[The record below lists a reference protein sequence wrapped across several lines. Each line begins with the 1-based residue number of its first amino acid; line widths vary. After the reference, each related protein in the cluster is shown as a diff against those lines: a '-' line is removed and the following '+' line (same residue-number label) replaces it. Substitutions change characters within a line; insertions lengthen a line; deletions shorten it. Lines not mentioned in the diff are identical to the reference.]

1 MTKKVIQKKLIECNE
16 DLDGISK
23 KLCEVREMEQNND
36 FEGYRDTSLE
46 IARRAERFT
55 CRIRELVSDT
65 VFYNKNEFMLD
76 MSKSQGITIEKEEE
90 WVKIVMPFLLP
101 KRRVTHSCSFIIT
114 PLKYAI
120 TNFINKT
127 RIRRFDNCVICFRN
141 VYTMNGKVI
150 RDHDNIEAKQ
160 VLDEVAAYFV
170 VDDTGLLCSNLYTTS
185 IGDFEHTEVYII
197 PKANFE
203 KWLKIYTI

>member
-1 MTKKVIQKKLIECNE
+1 MTKKAIQKKLIECNE

-36 FEGYRDTSLE
+36 FEGYRDKTLE
-46 IARRAERFT
+46 ISRRAERFA
-55 CRIRELVSDT
+55 CRVRELVSDT
-65 VFYNKNEFMLD
+65 VFNNRQEFMLD
-76 MSKSQGITIEKEEE
+76 ISKSQGITIEKEEE

-101 KRRVTHSCSFIIT
+101 KRRVTHSCSFITI

-120 TNFINKT
+120 SSFINKT
-127 RIRRFDNCVICFRN
+127 RIRRFDNCVVCFRN
-141 VYTMNGKVI
+141 IYTLNGKVI

-160 VLDEVAAYFV
+160 VLDEIATYLL
-170 VDDTGLLCSNLYTTS
+170 VDDTGLLCSNIYTTS
-185 IGDFEHTEVYII
+185 IGEFEQTEVYVI
-197 PKANFE
+197 PKENFE